1 MKVKHGETNYTRS
14 VHTVSATAERPGR
27 ALPFTGFRP
36 DVQGLRAVAVGVVLL
51 YHANFP
57 FLTGG
62 FIGVDVFFV
71 ISGYLITGL
80 LLREAITAGRIN
92 LADFYARRARRIL
105 PAATIVLVV
114 TLALTALFLPQIRWE
129 QIGIEAAG
137 AAVYVVNWILA
148 KNTDYLNADVAAS
161 PIQHFW
167 TLSVEEQFY
176 IVWPL
181 LLIAVLWLATR
192 TRKNASAPLSQTR
205 VLGFAGAGIA
215 LILIPSLIWSIYYTD
230 ANAAPA
236 YFITT
241 TRLWELAIGAALAV
255 FATQLA
261 RIPDWFGYL
270 LGWAGLAGIL
280 AASFLYTSTSP
291 AFPGSAA
298 LLPTLASA
306 AVIAGGLN
314 GRASKG
320 VGRLLGL
327 RPMRW
332 IGDISYSLYLWHWPL
347 VVVATYLLGGELRFR
362 WGLVVVVFSILPAWL
377 SYRFIENPFR
387 DWKRLK
393 VSAARSLSAG
403 AGLVAITLV
412 CATAV
417 VFVPRVTAP
426 PAVAENVA
434 ELGAEA
440 LMDQAGKPP
449 HAVELPGKFFTA
461 EAAGGPIS
469 EQLIA
474 SFNGLGKPVDSVADG
489 FTPSALDARSD
500 NPPLYSEGCQLSED
514 EAKPKPCV
522 FGDTSSSTT
531 VMLVG
536 DSHAA
541 AWMPALDI
549 VAKKHQ
555 WRLVTNTKSGCSFAD
570 VTQTRFGGAFP
581 TCDQWNQSVLEQVIA
596 EKPLFVVTVNAG
608 RRGVWQN
615 GTALQGDQKV
625 QAFGA
630 GLRSHWAALN
640 KAGIPVR
647 VIKDT
652 PEIPFDL
659 PECVSANP
667 TQLTKCATPRDT
679 AINKRP
685 HPELDAVKK
694 LPDTELID
702 MNDWICPDA
711 SSCPAVVG
719 NVLVWRDTDHITA
732 TYSRTL
738 AEPLEVALMS
748 TRSGKGKW

>member
-1 MKVKHGETNYTRS
+1 M
-14 VHTVSATAERPGR
+14 HTASATAERATR

-62 FIGVDVFFV
+62 FVGVDVFFV

-80 LLREAITAGRIN
+80 LLREAITNGRIS
-92 LADFYARRARRIL
+92 LSDFYARRARRIL

-114 TLALTALFLPQIRWE
+114 TLGLTALFLPPIRWE
-129 QIGIEAAG
+129 QIGTEAAG

-161 PIQHFW
+161 PVQHFW

-192 TRKNASAPLSQTR
+192 RKKGAHSAPSQAR
-205 VLGFAGAGIA
+205 VLGFAAVGIT
-215 LILIPSLIWSIYYTD
+215 LILIPSLVWSIYYTD
-230 ANAAPA
+230 LNAAPA
-236 YFITT
+236 YFVTT

-255 FATQLA
+255 FATQLT
-261 RIPDWFGYL
+261 RLPDWFGYL

-280 AASFLYTSTSP
+280 AASFFYTSSSP

-298 LLPTLASA
+298 LLPTLSAA
-306 AVIAGGLN
+306 AVIAGGFN
-314 GRASKG
+314 GRASRG

-347 VVVATYLLGGELRFR
+347 VVVATYLLGGHLQFR
-362 WGLVVVVFSILPAWL
+362 WGLAVVAFSILPAWL

-393 VSAARSLSAG
+393 ASAGRSLSAG

-412 CATAV
+412 CATV
-417 VFVPRVTAP
+417 VFFMPRISAP
-426 PAVAENVA
+426 PAVAENVK

-440 LMDQAGKPP
+440 LIDQAVKPP
-449 HAVELPGKFFTA
+449 HAVELPGEYFSA
-461 EAAGGPIS
+461 AAAGGPLS

-474 SFNGLGKPVDSVADG
+474 SFDGLGKPVDSVEGG
-489 FTPSALDARSD
+489 FLPSAIDARTD
-500 NPPLYSEGCQLSED
+500 NPELYAMGCQLSE
-514 EAKPKPCV
+514 EEGTPKPCF
-522 FGDTSSSTT
+522 FGDTAGKKT

-541 AWMPALDI
+541 AWMPALD
-549 VAKKHQ
+549 VLAKKHK
-555 WRLVTNTKSGCSFAD
+555 WRLITNTKSGCSFAD
-570 VTQTRFGGAFP
+570 VPQTRFGGAFP
-581 TCDQWNQSVLEQVIA
+581 TCDEWNQRVMDQVLQEH
-596 EKPLFVVTVNAG
+596 PMLVVTVNAG
-608 RRGVWQN
+608 RRGVWEN
-615 GTALQGDQKV
+615 GASLKGDQKV
-625 QAFGA
+625 QTFGA
-630 GLRSHWAALN
+630 GLHRHWAKLN

-652 PEIPFDL
+652 PEISFDV

-667 TQLTKCATPRDT
+667 QNLTKCAMPRDT
-679 AINKRP
+679 ALNKRP
-685 HPELDAVKK
+685 HPELEALKG

-711 SSCPAVVG
+711 SACPAVVG

-738 AEPLEVALMS
+738 AEPLEIGLMS
-748 TRSGKGKW
+748 TRARGGKW